1 MTSLQAL
8 IGFTAWTL
16 LLVLIVF
23 GWRGI
28 AIVIQ
33 GRKANSWTRGQ
44 QTGEDPAFVRRVE
57 HAHANSLENLPIF
70 AVIVLAAAAMNKSA
84 VTDHWAMYVL
94 YARVAQS
101 VTHLIGIGHWLV
113 MLRATFW
120 TIQLALFIVMLFG
133 LCGGGGPA
141 A

>member
-1 MTSLQAL
+1 MTSMQAL
-8 IGFTAWTL
+8 LGFTAWTL

-23 GWRGI
+23 SWRGV
-28 AIVIQ
+28 AILLQ
-33 GRKANSWTRGQ
+33 GRKADSWTRGQ
-44 QTGEDPAFVRRVE
+44 QTAEDPTLVRRIE
-57 HAHANSLENLPIF
+57 HAHANCLENLPLF

-101 VTHLIGIGHWLV
+101 VTHMIGISHWLV

-120 TIQLALFIVMLFG
+120 SVQLALFVVMLFG
-133 LCGGGGPA
+133 LCCGGHPA
-141 A
+141 

>member
-8 IGFTAWTL
+8 LGFTAWTV
-16 LLVLIVF
+16 LLVLLVF

-28 AIVIQ
+28 AIL
-33 GRKANSWTRGQ
+33 GKGHKADSWTRG
-44 QTGEDPAFVRRVE
+44 EKKADDPSFVRRVE
-57 HAHANSLENLPIF
+57 NAHANALENLPLF
-70 AVIVLAAAAMNKSA
+70 AVLVLVAQAMGKSA

-101 VTHLIGIGHWLV
+101 VVHMIGVSHWLV

-120 TIQLALFIVMLFG
+120 SVQLILFIVMLAG
-133 LCGGGGPA
+133 LCCGGPTA
-141 A
+141 